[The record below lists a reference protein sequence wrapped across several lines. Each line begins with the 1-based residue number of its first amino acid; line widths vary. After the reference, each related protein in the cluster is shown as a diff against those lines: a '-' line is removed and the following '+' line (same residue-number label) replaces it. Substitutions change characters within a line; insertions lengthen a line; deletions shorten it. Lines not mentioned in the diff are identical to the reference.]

1 MPYFEKWRTW
11 GQRGHRYI
19 GDKKLYPKS
28 AQKKFLDCVEGK
40 NFQP

>member
-1 MPYFEKWRTW
+1 MPYFEKRSTW

-19 GDKKLYPKS
+19 GDKKLS